1 MPAAGPLASLLPAL
15 LTALAYAGAGQL
27 SLLLA
32 LAPSFAAP
40 IYPSAGIALAATMVY
55 GRRALP
61 GVLIGAY
68 IVNAWLVGPRGGSP
82 WIAQGL
88 GLAIALGA
96 TMQAALGAWL
106 VRWRTRSRALAEP
119 RDVLAFCFFGA
130 LVACVSSSTVATAA
144 LSWAGVLPPDA
155 RMLTW
160 WTWWAGDTL
169 GVLIGAPIALTL
181 IGQPRSDWAP
191 RRVALALPLLAA
203 TALLALATT
212 QVARLDDL
220 RSRNAFE
227 RAAAAAADSAANQ
240 LHHALFALQAMHG
253 LFVASGDVSRE
264 EMLRAAD
271 PWLKLPI
278 RLQAIGYSERVPR
291 AELPAYEQRASAQDG
306 RTFRVFE
313 RRERGTAP
321 ISSQDSDAL
330 VIRFVEPFESN
341 SGAVGVNQLS
351 IPAVR
356 EAVGRA
362 IVSDLPAASAGFRLT
377 QEVGDQTGVVLY
389 RALYRGEP
397 TAAERASAAR
407 AIVFVTLR
415 MDQSMAAAMKDQP
428 AALRWCLVDSDPAS
442 PRPRLSGP
450 AGCETAATEG
460 FSFRRD
466 FDIGGR
472 RWQLRIGAPPAAFAE
487 AGLLNAWLF
496 STAGLLSTAMLAAL
510 LLTVTGRTRRIE
522 HAVTQRTAELQREMT
537 ERARADQAL
546 RDSEQRFRNILDHAP
561 IGIVYADLVGRVREA
576 NPKFRDMVGY
586 RADALTGRSLT
597 ELAHPDDRANATEL
611 LTRLIAGEARSDAPP
626 PLRRQRLL
634 HRNGQVL
641 WVQMTLSVLRDSS
654 GHPQRLV
661 AVVEDITERLK
672 LQEAERG
679 RQLAE
684 SANQAKNEFLSR
696 MSHELRTPLNAMLGF
711 AQLLELD
718 RKPPLAAHQSEWTS
732 QIQHA
737 GWHLLEMINDTLDL
751 SRIESGTLRLEAVPV
766 DVVPLLRLCIA
777 MVEPA
782 AGRRG
787 IHVRDQVD
795 TAARVVQA
803 DPTRLK
809 QVLTNLLSNAVKYN
823 VDGGR
828 VHVETRPG
836 SNGGVDIL
844 VTDTGLGLSD
854 TQVSELFQPFNRLG
868 REHSNIEGTGIGL
881 VISRRLAELMGGSLV
896 ATSREGTGSTFVL
909 TLPAASLG
917 QVDDGDQPALD
928 DTGAPYRQRRVH
940 YVEDNETNAEVMR
953 GILAQRPQVEM
964 SISMS
969 GLDGLAAI
977 RAEPPDL
984 ILLDMHLPDIDGL
997 ELLRHLK
1004 HDARTASVPVVVVSA
1019 DATPTRVNDAIA
1031 AGAAHYLT
1039 KPLNLAAFL
1048 ALIDGLLE
1056 EMDTRFGAL

>member
-1 MPAAGPLASLLPAL
+1 MPAAGLLALLLPAL
-15 LTALAYAGAGQL
+15 LTALAYIAAGQL
-27 SLLLA
+27 ALLLA
-32 LAPSFAAP
+32 IPPSYAAP
-40 IYPSAGIALAATMVY
+40 IYPSAGIALAATLVY

-61 GVLIGAY
+61 GVLVGAY
-68 IVNAWLVGPRGGSP
+68 VVNALLVSPRGTSAAAVHGV
-82 WIAQGL
+82 A
-88 GLAIALGA
+88 LAIALGA
-96 TMQAALGAWL
+96 MAQAGLGAWL
-106 VRWRTRSRALAEP
+106 VRGRVRSRALAEP
-119 RDVLAFCFFGA
+119 RDVLAFCLFGA
-130 LVACVSSSTVATAA
+130 AVACLASASVATAA
-144 LSWAGVLPPDA
+144 LSLSGVLPAEA
-155 RMLTW
+155 RVFTW
-160 WTWWAGDTL
+160 LTWWAGDAL

-181 IGQPRSDWAP
+181 IGVPRSDWAP

-203 TALLALATT
+203 TALLVLATL

-227 RAAAAAADSAANQ
+227 RAAGAAADAAANQ
-240 LHHALFALQAMHG
+240 MHHALFALQAMHG
-253 LFVASGDVSRE
+253 LFIASGEVSRE

-278 RLQAIGYSERVPR
+278 RLQAIGYSERVAR
-291 AELPAYEQRASAQDG
+291 SELAAYEQRATALDG
-306 RTFRVFE
+306 RSFRVFE

-321 ISSQDSDAL
+321 ISSEDADAL
-330 VIRFVEPFESN
+330 VIRFVEPIDVN
-341 SGAVGVNQLS
+341 SGALGLNQLS

-362 IVSDLPAASAGFRLT
+362 IVTDLPAASAGFRLT
-377 QEVGDQTGVVLY
+377 QESGDQTGVVLY

-397 TAAERASAAR
+397 QAAERAASAR
-407 AIVFVTLR
+407 GIVFVTLR

-428 AALRWCLVDSDPAS
+428 ASLSWCLIDADPAS
-442 PRPRLSGP
+442 PRPRLAGP
-450 AGCETAATEG
+450 PGCEQASGDAL
-460 FSFRRD
+460 SYRRD

-472 RWQLRIGAPPAAFAE
+472 RWQLRVNAAPAAFAE
-487 AGLLNAWLF
+487 AGLVNAWLF

-522 HAVTQRTAELQREMT
+522 HAVTQRTAELQREMV
-537 ERARADQAL
+537 ERARSDQAL
-546 RDSEQRFRNILDHAP
+546 RESEQRFRNILDHAP
-561 IGIVYADLVGRVREA
+561 IGIVYADLAGRVREA
-576 NPKFRDMVGY
+576 NPRFRDMVGY
-586 RADALTGRSLT
+586 RTDGLAGRTLT
-597 ELAHPDDRANATEL
+597 ELAHPDDRAEAAEL
-611 LTRLIAGEARSDAPP
+611 PARLIAGRPGAEMPSPT
-626 PLRRQRLL
+626 RRQRLL

-641 WVQMTLSVLRDSS
+641 WVQMTLSVLRDAA
-654 GHPQRLV
+654 GQPQRLV
-661 AVVEDITERLK
+661 AVVEDITERLR
-672 LQEAERG
+672 LQDAERG

-718 RKPPLAAHQSEWTS
+718 RKPPLAAHQADWTS

-751 SRIESGTLRLEAVPV
+751 SRIESGTLRLEAVAV
-766 DVVPLLRLCIA
+766 DIVPLLRLCVA
-777 MVEPA
+777 MVDPA

-787 IHVRDQVD
+787 ILVREHEDPG
-795 TAARVVQA
+795 ARIVLA

-809 QVLTNLLSNAVKYN
+809 QVMTNLLSNAVKYN
-823 VDGGR
+823 VDSGR

-836 SNGGVDIL
+836 AEGGVEIR
-844 VTDTGLGLSD
+844 VSDTGLGLSD

-868 REHSNIEGTGIGL
+868 RENSNIEGTGIGL

-896 ATSREGTGSTFVL
+896 ATSREGAGSTFVL
-909 TLPAASLG
+909 TLPAATAALVPEVG
-917 QVDDGDQPALD
+917 RPAADDF
-928 DTGAPYRQRRVH
+928 APYRQRRVH

-953 GILAQRPQVEM
+953 GILAQRPQVQM
-964 SISMS
+964 QVSMS

-1004 HDARTASVPVVVVSA
+1004 HDPRTSGVPIVVVSA
-1019 DATPTRVNDAIA
+1019 DATPARVNEAIA

-1056 EMDTRFGAL
+1056 EVDTRFGSM

>member
-1 MPAAGPLASLLPAL
+1 MPAAGPLALLLPAL
-15 LTALAYAGAGQL
+15 LTALAYAAAGQL
-27 SLLLA
+27 ALLLA
-32 LAPSFAAP
+32 LPPSYAAP
-40 IYPSAGIALAATMVY
+40 IYPSAGIALAAALVY

-61 GVLIGAY
+61 GVLLGAY
-68 IVNAWLVGPRGGSP
+68 IVNAWLVGSRGAP
-82 WIAQGL
+82 PLVMHGL
-88 GLAIALGA
+88 ALAIALGA
-96 TMQAALGAWL
+96 TLQAGVGAAL
-106 VRWRTRSRALAEP
+106 VRWRSGSRALAEP
-119 RDVLAFCFFGA
+119 RDVAVFCLFGA
-130 LVACVSSSTVATAA
+130 LIACLCSCTIATAA
-144 LSWAGVLPPDA
+144 LSWAHVLPADA
-155 RMLTW
+155 RGLTW

-240 LHHALFALQAMHG
+240 LHHALFALQAMQG
-253 LFVASGDVSRE
+253 LFVASGEVTRE

-291 AELPAYEQRASAQDG
+291 AELPAYELRASTQDG

-330 VIRFVEPFESN
+330 VIRFAEPFDSN
-341 SGAVGVNQLS
+341 SGAVGLNQLS
-351 IPAVR
+351 VPAVR

-362 IVSDLPAASAGFRLT
+362 IVTDLPAASAGFRLT

-397 TAAERASAAR
+397 TAAERAGAAR
-407 AIVFVTLR
+407 GIVFVTLR

-428 AALRWCLVDSDPAS
+428 VSLHWCLVDSDPAS

-450 AGCETAATEG
+450 LGCESAAADG

-472 RWQLRIGAPPAAFAE
+472 RWQLRLSAPPAAFAE
-487 AGLLNAWLF
+487 AGVLNAWLF

-561 IGIVYADLVGRVREA
+561 IGIVYADLAGRVREA

-586 RADALTGRSLT
+586 RADALAGRSLT
-597 ELAHPDDRANATEL
+597 ELAHPDDRADAAEL
-611 LTRLIAGEARSDAPP
+611 LTRLISGEARSDTLATS
-626 PLRRQRLL
+626 RRQRLL
-634 HRNGQVL
+634 HRHGQVL

-654 GHPQRLV
+654 GQPLRLV
-661 AVVEDITERLK
+661 AVVEDVTERLK

-679 RQLAE
+679 RQRAE

-751 SRIESGTLRLEAVPV
+751 SRIESGTLRLEAVAV
-766 DVVPLLRLCIA
+766 DVVPLLRLCVA

-787 IHVRDQVD
+787 IQVRDQVD
-795 TAARVVQA
+795 PAARVVQA

-836 SNGGVDIL
+836 SDGGVDIL
-844 VTDTGLGLSD
+844 VSDTGLGLSD

-896 ATSREGTGSTFVL
+896 ASSREGAGSTFVL
-909 TLPAASLG
+909 HLPGGSLG
-917 QVDDGDQPALD
+917 QVADADRPEPGDA
-928 DTGAPYRQRRVH
+928 TVPYRQRRVH

-1004 HDARTASVPVVVVSA
+1004 HDVRTASVPVVVVSA

>member
-1 MPAAGPLASLLPAL
+1 ME
-15 LTALAYAGAGQL
+15 
-27 SLLLA
+27 
-32 LAPSFAAP
+32 
-40 IYPSAGIALAATMVY
+40 
-55 GRRALP
+55 
-61 GVLIGAY
+61 
-68 IVNAWLVGPRGGSP
+68 
-82 WIAQGL
+82 GL
-88 GLAIALGA
+88 
-96 TMQAALGAWL
+96 
-106 VRWRTRSRALAEP
+106 
-119 RDVLAFCFFGA
+119 
-130 LVACVSSSTVATAA
+130 
-144 LSWAGVLPPDA
+144 
-155 RMLTW
+155 
-160 WTWWAGDTL
+160 
-169 GVLIGAPIALTL
+169 
-181 IGQPRSDWAP
+181 
-191 RRVALALPLLAA
+191 
-203 TALLALATT
+203 
-212 QVARLDDL
+212 
-220 RSRNAFE
+220 
-227 RAAAAAADSAANQ
+227 
-240 LHHALFALQAMHG
+240 
-253 LFVASGDVSRE
+253 
-264 EMLRAAD
+264 
-271 PWLKLPI
+271 
-278 RLQAIGYSERVPR
+278 
-291 AELPAYEQRASAQDG
+291 
-306 RTFRVFE
+306 
-313 RRERGTAP
+313 
-321 ISSQDSDAL
+321 
-330 VIRFVEPFESN
+330 
-341 SGAVGVNQLS
+341 
-351 IPAVR
+351 
-356 EAVGRA
+356 
-362 IVSDLPAASAGFRLT
+362 
-377 QEVGDQTGVVLY
+377 
-389 RALYRGEP
+389 
-397 TAAERASAAR
+397 
-407 AIVFVTLR
+407 
-415 MDQSMAAAMKDQP
+415 
-428 AALRWCLVDSDPAS
+428 
-442 PRPRLSGP
+442 
-450 AGCETAATEG
+450 
-460 FSFRRD
+460 SFRRD

-472 RWQLRIGAPPAAFAE
+472 RWQLRLSAAPAAFAE

-496 STAGLLSTAMLAAL
+496 SAAGLLSTAMLAAL

-561 IGIVYADLVGRVREA
+561 IGIVYADLAGRVREA

-597 ELAHPDDRANATEL
+597 ELAHPDDRADVAEL
-611 LTRLIAGEARSDAPP
+611 LTRLVSGEARSDAPSP
-626 PLRRQRLL
+626 SRRQRLL
-634 HRNGQVL
+634 HHHGQVL
-641 WVQMTLSVLRDSS
+641 WVQMTLSVLRDSG
-654 GHPQRLV
+654 GHAQRLV

-679 RQLAE
+679 RQRAE

-751 SRIESGTLRLEAVPV
+751 SRIESGTLRLEAVAV
-766 DVVPLLRLCIA
+766 DIVPLLRLCVA

-795 TAARVVQA
+795 PAARVVQA

-828 VHVETRPG
+828 VHIETRPG
-836 SNGGVDIL
+836 AEGGVDIL
-844 VTDTGLGLSD
+844 VTDTGLGLTN

-896 ATSREGTGSTFVL
+896 ATSREGAGSTFVL
-909 TLPAASLG
+909 SLPAASLG
-917 QVDDGDQPALD
+917 QVDHDDQQELD
-928 DTGAPYRQRRVH
+928 DDSVPYRQRRVH

-964 SISMS
+964 SISMN

-1004 HDARTASVPVVVVSA
+1004 HDVRTASVPVVVVSA

-1048 ALIDGLLE
+1048 ALVDGLLE

>member
-15 LTALAYAGAGQL
+15 FTALAYAAAGQL
-27 SLLLA
+27 ALFLA
-32 LAPSFAAP
+32 LPPSYAAP
-40 IYPSAGIALAATMVY
+40 IYPSAGIALAAVLVY

-68 IVNAWLVGPRGGSP
+68 VVNAWLVGSRGASP
-82 WIAQGL
+82 LASHGL
-88 GLAIALGA
+88 ALAIAIGA
-96 TMQAALGAWL
+96 TLQAWVGALL
-106 VRWRTRSRALAEP
+106 VRWRTSSRALAEP
-119 RDVLAFCFFGA
+119 RDVLAFCVFGA
-130 LVACVSSSTVATAA
+130 LVACLASASIATAA
-144 LSWAGVLPPDA
+144 LSAAGVLLPEA
-155 RMLTW
+155 RALTW

-169 GVLIGAPIALTL
+169 GVLIGSPIALTL
-181 IGQPRSDWAP
+181 IGQPRGDWAP
-191 RRVALALPLLAA
+191 RRFALALPLLAA

-212 QVARLDDL
+212 QVARLDEL
-220 RSRNAFE
+220 RNRNAFE
-227 RAAAAAADSAANQ
+227 RAAGGAADSAANQ

-253 LFVASGDVSRE
+253 LFVASGEVSRDA
-264 EMLRAAD
+264 MLRAAE

-291 AELPAYEQRASAQDG
+291 AELPAFEQRASAQDG
-306 RTFRVFE
+306 RPFRVFE

-321 ISSQDSDAL
+321 ISSEDSDAL
-330 VIRFVEPFESN
+330 VIRFVEPFDSN
-341 SGAVGVNQLS
+341 SGALGLNQLS
-351 IPAVR
+351 VPAVR

-362 IVSDLPAASAGFRLT
+362 IVTDLPAASAGFRLT
-377 QEVGDQTGVVLY
+377 QEVGDQTGVVIY
-389 RALYRGEP
+389 RALYRGDP
-397 TAAERASAAR
+397 AAADRATAVRG
-407 AIVFVTLR
+407 IVFVTLR

-428 AALRWCLVDSDPAS
+428 AALRWCLVDADPAA

-450 AGCETAATEG
+450 AGCESTAAEG
-460 FSFRRD
+460 FGYRRD

-472 RWQLRIGAPPAAFAE
+472 RWQLHLSAQRAAFAE
-487 AGLLNAWLF
+487 AGSLNAWLF

-561 IGIVYADLVGRVREA
+561 IGIVYADLAGRVREA

-586 RADALTGRSLT
+586 LADALAGRSLT
-597 ELAHPDDRANATEL
+597 ELAHPDDRADAAEL
-611 LTRLIAGEARSDAPP
+611 LTRLVSGEARNDLPAPT
-626 PLRRQRLL
+626 RRQRLL
-634 HRNGQVL
+634 HRHGQVL
-641 WVQMTLSVLRDSS
+641 WVQMTLSVLRDAS
-654 GHPQRLV
+654 GHAQRLV

-718 RKPPLAAHQSEWTS
+718 RKPPLAPHQSEWTS

-751 SRIESGTLRLEAVPV
+751 SRIESGTLRLEAVAV
-766 DVVPLLRLCIA
+766 DIVPLLRLCVA
-777 MVEPA
+777 MIEPA

-787 IHVRDQVD
+787 IQVRDQVD
-795 TAARVVQA
+795 PAARVVKA

-836 SNGGVDIL
+836 SDGGVDIL
-844 VTDTGLGLSD
+844 VSDTGLGLSD

-896 ATSREGTGSTFVL
+896 ANSREGAGSTFVL
-909 TLPAASLG
+909 SLPAAALG
-917 QVDDGDQPALD
+917 LVDDDGQQEQH
-928 DTGAPYRQRRVH
+928 DTAVPYRQRRVH

-969 GLDGLAAI
+969 GLDGLTAI

-1004 HDARTASVPVVVVSA
+1004 HDVRTASVPVVVVSA
-1019 DATPTRVNDAIA
+1019 DATPARVNDAIA

-1048 ALIDGLLE
+1048 ALVDGLLE

>member
-1 MPAAGPLASLLPAL
+1 MPAAGPLALLLPAL
-15 LTALAYAGAGQL
+15 LTALAYAAAGQL
-27 SLLLA
+27 ALFLA
-32 LAPSFAAP
+32 LPPSFAAP
-40 IYPSAGIALAATMVY
+40 IYPPAGIALAAALVY

-61 GVLIGAY
+61 GVLLGAY
-68 IVNAWLVGPRGGSP
+68 VVNGWLVGPRGGTP
-82 WIAQGL
+82 LLMHGVA
-88 GLAIALGA
+88 LAIALGA
-96 TMQAALGAWL
+96 TLQAGLGAAL
-106 VRWRTRSRALAEP
+106 VRWRTSSRALAEP
-119 RDVLAFCFFGA
+119 RDVAAFCLFGA
-130 LVACVSSSTVATAA
+130 LIACLCSGTIATAA
-144 LSWAGVLPPDA
+144 LSWAGVLPADA
-155 RMLTW
+155 RGLTW

-169 GVLIGAPIALTL
+169 GVLIGAPVALSF

-240 LHHALFALQAMHG
+240 LHHALFALQAIQG
-253 LFVASGDVSRE
+253 LFVASSEVTRE

-291 AELPAYEQRASAQDG
+291 AELPAYEQRASSQDG

-330 VIRFVEPFESN
+330 VIRFAEPYETN
-341 SGAVGVNQLS
+341 SGAVGLNQLS

-362 IVSDLPAASAGFRLT
+362 IVTDLPAASAGFRLT

-397 TAAERASAAR
+397 TAAERAHAAR
-407 AIVFVTLR
+407 GIVFVTLR

-428 AALRWCLVDSDPAS
+428 VSLRWCLVDSDPAS

-450 AGCETAATEG
+450 PGCESAAVEG

-472 RWQLRIGAPPAAFAE
+472 RWQLRLSAAPAAFAE

-561 IGIVYADLVGRVREA
+561 IGIVYADLSGRVREA

-586 RADALTGRSLT
+586 RADALAGRSLT
-597 ELAHPDDRANATEL
+597 ELAHPDDRANTAEL
-611 LTRLIAGEARSDAPP
+611 LTRLISGEARSDTTAPS
-626 PLRRQRLL
+626 RRQRLL
-634 HRNGQVL
+634 HRHGQVL
-641 WVQMTLSVLRDSS
+641 WVQMTLSVLRDST
-654 GHPQRLV
+654 GQPLRLV

-718 RKPPLAAHQSEWTS
+718 RKPPLAPHQSEWTS

-751 SRIESGTLRLEAVPV
+751 SRIESGTLRLEAVAV
-766 DVVPLLRLCIA
+766 DVVPLLRLCVA

-787 IHVRDQVD
+787 IQVRDQVD
-795 TAARVVQA
+795 PGARVVQA

-836 SNGGVDIL
+836 AEGGVDIL
-844 VTDTGLGLSD
+844 VSDTGLGLSD
-854 TQVSELFQPFNRLG
+854 TQVAELFQPFNRLG

-896 ATSREGTGSTFVL
+896 ATSQEGAGSTFVL
-909 TLPAASLG
+909 HLPAASLG
-917 QVDDGDQPALD
+917 QVADDGRPEPG
-928 DTGAPYRQRRVH
+928 DTTVPYRQRRVH

-1004 HDARTASVPVVVVSA
+1004 HDVRTASVPVVVVSA

-1048 ALIDGLLE
+1048 ALVDGLLE